1 MSTPLEAAK
10 LLSTPPSELEKP
22 PVEVSDEVQEVQA
35 KEHDAK
41 PEAKKEELETPQE
54 AKAEG
59 DTDTPIELH
68 KVKVDGEE
76 LEVDYEELKKGYSRE
91 QHYQKKAKELAKDRE
106 SIESKTTELD
116 SKIQDAQLIIN
127 DELAKLDS
135 PEFKALKEDDPEQYL
150 REMDRVNSKVEKF
163 NKLKASRD
171 AELQAKTD
179 KLVAK
184 ERAALLEVF
193 PEWSDSEVMNKEAAV
208 LLKTME
214 DMGYSTNELESLTD
228 HRMFVLAN
236 KAKKYDEIQN
246 ANLEAKKEKTIPK
259 AAKPNASRT
268 VNPEDTKVKSAR
280 DMFKKSGNWK
290 DAAKLLSIN

>member
-1 MSTPLEAAK
+1 MSSVIEAAK

-22 PVEVSDEVQEVQA
+22 PAKVESEVQDVQA
-35 KEHDAK
+35 KE
-41 PEAKKEELETPQE
+41 QE
-54 AKAEG
+54 AKPQVKEAKQETLKS
-59 DTDTPIELH
+59 DTESEPNLH

-91 QHYQKKAKELAKDRE
+91 QHYQKKAKELAKERE
-106 SIESKTTELD
+106 SIEAKTSELD
-116 SKIQDAQLIIN
+116 SKIQDAQLIVN

-135 PEFKALKEDDPEQYL
+135 PEFKALREDDPEQYL
-150 REMDRVNSKVEKF
+150 RELDRINAKVEKF

-171 AELQAKTD
+171 TEFKAKND

-193 PEWSDSEVMNKEAAV
+193 PEWSDPEIMAKEAAV
-208 LLKTME
+208 LLKSME
-214 DMGYSTNELESLTD
+214 SMGYTSQELENITD

-236 KAKKYDEIQN
+236 KAKKFDEIQS
-246 ANLEAKKEKTIPK
+246 ANLEAKIEKTIPK
-259 AAKPNASRT
+259 AAKPNASTR
-268 VNPEDTKVKSAR
+268 VNPEDNKIKSAR
-280 DMFKKSGNWK
+280 ETFKKTGNWK